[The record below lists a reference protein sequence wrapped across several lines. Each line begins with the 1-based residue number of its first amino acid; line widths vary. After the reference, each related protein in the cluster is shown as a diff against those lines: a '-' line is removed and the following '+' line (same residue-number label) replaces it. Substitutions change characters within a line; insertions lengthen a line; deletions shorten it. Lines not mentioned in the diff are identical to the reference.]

1 MIMRGAI
8 ALLVVLIGQT
18 YGSPAVAQEPAKP
31 VTVVKQQP
39 TITALMVEVTI
50 SRHLGEKRLSS
61 TPYEV
66 SVIPG
71 DRSQLRMGG
80 DVPVPSTTFTPAQ
93 KEDGGKPPTP
103 ITSFGYRQ
111 VGTDIDVTAA
121 QLADGQYRLTITI
134 EESSI
139 YPPELAPSTTK
150 TTGAPAFRRFR
161 SANSVVFRDG
171 QSLEYVM
178 ATDRISGEVYRVN
191 VKMTVVK

>member
-1 MIMRGAI
+1 MIIRSAI
-8 ALLVVLIGQT
+8 ALLLILIGQP
-18 YGSPAVAQEPAKP
+18 YGLPAIAQEPAKP
-31 VTVVKQQP
+31 VVNVKP
-39 TITALMVEVTI
+39 ASVTALMVEVTI
-50 SRHLGEKRLSS
+50 ARHLGEKRLSS

-71 DRSQLRMGG
+71 LPSQLRMGG
-80 DVPVPSTTFTPAQ
+80 DVPVPSTTFTPVQ
-93 KEDGGKPPTP
+93 KDDGGKPATP

-111 VGTDIDVTAA
+111 IGTDIDVAA
-121 QLADGQYRLTITI
+121 MQLADGQYRLTITI

-139 YPPELAPSTTK
+139 YPAELAPPTTK

-161 SANSVVFRDG
+161 SANSVALRDG

>member
-1 MIMRGAI
+1 MIMRSAV
-8 ALLVVLIGQT
+8 ALFVLLIG
-18 YGSPAVAQEPAKP
+18 YPVHAQEPAKP
-31 VTVVKQQP
+31 VLKQP
-39 TITALMVEVTI
+39 TVTALMVEVTI
-50 SRHLGEKRLSS
+50 ARHLGEKRLSS

-93 KEDGGKPPTP
+93 KDDGGKPPTP
-103 ITSFGYRQ
+103 ITSFSYRQ

-134 EESSI
+134 EETSI
-139 YPPELAPSTTK
+139 YPPELAPPTTK

-161 SANSVVFRDG
+161 SANSVVLRDG
-171 QSLEYVM
+171 QGLEYVM
-178 ATDRISGEVYRVN
+178 ATDRISGEVYRIN
-191 VKMTVVK
+191 VKMDVVK